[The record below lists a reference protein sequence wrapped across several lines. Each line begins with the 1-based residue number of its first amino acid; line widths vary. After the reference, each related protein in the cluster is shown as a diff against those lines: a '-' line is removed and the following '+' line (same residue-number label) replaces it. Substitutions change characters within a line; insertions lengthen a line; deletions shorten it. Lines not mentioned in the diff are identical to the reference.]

1 MSNENIRNE
10 LLRSITM
17 HLKTAET
24 NANEIFG
31 GPTEI
36 ECHVLF
42 ADGRTFFWNG
52 KEFEEQE

>member
-1 MSNENIRNE
+1 
-10 LLRSITM
+10 M